1 MVQPG
6 DVIENPVTG
15 ERIVFLQTGE
25 ETAGEQ
31 LRFDLFAEPGGFPTT
46 EHIHP
51 SQTEH
56 FLVKVGKL
64 RLQQQGEEKVYEEG
78 EEATIFAGTPH
89 MWWNTSDSE
98 LQARVELRPAG
109 RFASFIK
116 SLFALAQAGKTDD
129 EGMPNLLQLA
139 VMMDEYGGTIYP
151 SKPPRPVQKL
161 VFAILAPIG
170 RGLGYRADYPYPDDE
185 KSRVVLEESR

>member
-15 ERIVFLQTGE
+15 ERISFLQTGE
-25 ETAGEQ
+25 ETEGEQ

-56 FLVKVGKL
+56 FAVKAGKL
-64 RLQQQGEEKVYEEG
+64 RLQRQGEEKVYEEG
-78 EEATIFAGTPH
+78 EEATIPAGTPH
-89 MWWNTSDSE
+89 MWWNTGESE
-98 LQARVELRPAG
+98 LQATVELRPAG
-109 RFASFIK
+109 RFASFIT
-116 SLFALAQAGKTDD
+116 SLFALAQEGKTGD

-139 VMMDEYGGTIYP
+139 VLMDEYGDTIYP

-161 VFAILAPIG
+161 LFAILAPVG
-170 RGLGYRADYPYPDDE
+170 RWLGYRANYSYPRE
-185 KSRVVLEESR
+185 T